1 MCIVLYVLCSVLYST
16 HLGKSLSETLS
27 LPNGEGNEVIILHQG
42 SILV

>member
-1 MCIVLYVLCSVLYST
+1 MTMYVYVLCSVLYYT
-16 HLGKSLSETLS
+16 HLGKRLSETLS